1 MFSHLQLSKKSCLIS
16 ILKALSFFILFAFLV
31 GKLANANNSASL
43 DLTKDKI
50 LTSNNKLPGQ
60 LSRELPKELPS
71 KLPRELSSVNLAKP
85 NLAKSGAE
93 KPNPSS
99 PPSAIKADIP
109 LSGSAGSDV
118 AEKSQDKV
126 DYIESCEIADNS
138 LLSLAQEI
146 SQNLAKINEL
156 EPCIRV
162 NRQLMHQLVSGNY
175 NVFSMIH
182 PQLQQDQIFV
192 QGLLHFNSKILPLV
206 PNKLRNDRDFMSF
219 AVTLDPDALSYCG
232 SNLCSQFSFM
242 EEMIILNPKNYR
254 FGTKNLQE
262 NRYLAELAISANPN
276 LILEAPPSIKNN
288 INIVKIALESNP
300 DIALS
305 LDDKIKQNP
314 EIARILS
321 DFRSL
326 KTSGIKAKNIAIINK
341 NYLGKNQIKVG
352 NYKPLTT
359 YSIINQATLFP
370 EAKIINR
377 PFINKWQKESAKSSL
392 SLKILKDRHNYG
404 KWQKELQEKGKEN
417 QSLAKDITTLLKQ
430 KSMTKKDIDQLK
442 LTQLWQFKINK
453 DHVVALNLY
462 NFEPESQMASD
473 YGFAS
478 INDITIIAKLTNNHW
493 QISLVDE
500 QINRRSKLDIGF
512 LNGHRHPIIWD
523 LLSYDEEKK
532 DIKILFKIEDR
543 YSQYFEIYSGIY
555 SDNKER
561 FIKIDGFQPNL

>member
-1 MFSHLQLSKKSCLIS
+1 MFLHLQFFRQSCLIS
-16 ILKALSFFILFAFLV
+16 ILKALSFFILFAFLI
-31 GKLANANNSASL
+31 GKLANANNSAGL
-43 DLTKDKI
+43 DLAKDNVM
-50 LTSNNKLPGQ
+50 TSDGQ
-60 LSRELPKELPS
+60 LPRQLP
-71 KLPRELSSVNLAKP
+71 SVNLAKS
-85 NLAKSGAE
+85 NVEIQRS
-93 KPNPSS
+93 SS
-99 PPSAIKADIP
+99 PLSAIKADISF
-109 LSGSAGSDV
+109 SGSAGSV
-118 AEKSQDKV
+118 VTEKSQEKAS
-126 DYIESCEIADNS
+126 YIESCEIADDS
-138 LLSLAQEI
+138 LPSLVREI

-156 EPCIRV
+156 EPCIQV
-162 NRQLMHQLVSGNY
+162 NRQLMHQLVSTNY

-192 QGLLHFNSKILPLV
+192 QGLLNFNIKILPLV
-206 PNKLRNDRDFMSF
+206 PNKLRSDRDFMSF
-219 AVTLDPDALSYCG
+219 AATLDSDALSYCG
-232 SNLCSQFSFM
+232 SDLCSQFAFM

-276 LILEAPPSIKNN
+276 LIVEAPLSIKNN
-288 INIVKIALESNP
+288 IDIVKIALENNP

-314 EIARILS
+314 EISRILS
-321 DFRSL
+321 DFHSL
-326 KTSGIKAKNIAIINK
+326 KTSGIKVKNIATINK
-341 NYLGKNQIKVG
+341 NYLKKNQIKVG
-352 NYKPLTT
+352 DYKPLTT
-359 YSIINQATLFP
+359 YTIVNQAKLFP

-404 KWQKELQEKGKEN
+404 KWQKELAEKGKEN
-417 QSLAKDITTLLKQ
+417 QGLVKDIVALLKH

-453 DHVVALNLY
+453 YQVVALNLY
-462 NFEPESQMASD
+462 NFEPESQIASD
-473 YGFAS
+473 YGFAN

-523 LLSYDEEKK
+523 LISYDEGEK
-532 DIKILFKIEDR
+532 DIKILLKIEDR
-543 YSQYFEIYSGIY
+543 YSQYFEIYSGVY

-561 FIKIDGFQPNL
+561 FVKIDGFQPNL

>member
-1 MFSHLQLSKKSCLIS
+1 MFLHLQFFRQSCLIS
-16 ILKALSFFILFAFLV
+16 ILKALSFFILFAFLI
-31 GKLANANNSASL
+31 GKLANANNSAGL
-43 DLTKDKI
+43 DLAKDNVM
-50 LTSNNKLPGQ
+50 TSDGQ
-60 LSRELPKELPS
+60 LPRQLP
-71 KLPRELSSVNLAKP
+71 SVNLAKS
-85 NLAKSGAE
+85 NVEIQRS
-93 KPNPSS
+93 SS
-99 PPSAIKADIP
+99 PLSAIKADISF
-109 LSGSAGSDV
+109 SGSAGSV
-118 AEKSQDKV
+118 VTEKSQEKAS
-126 DYIESCEIADNS
+126 YIESCEIADDS
-138 LLSLAQEI
+138 LPSLVREI

-156 EPCIRV
+156 EPCIQV
-162 NRQLMHQLVSGNY
+162 NRQLMHQLVSTNY

-192 QGLLHFNSKILPLV
+192 QGLLNFNIKILPLV
-206 PNKLRNDRDFMSF
+206 PNKLRSDRDFMSF
-219 AVTLDPDALSYCG
+219 AATLDSDALSYCG
-232 SNLCSQFSFM
+232 SDLCSQFAFM

-276 LILEAPPSIKNN
+276 LIVEAPLSIKNN
-288 INIVKIALESNP
+288 IDIVKIALENNP

-314 EIARILS
+314 EISRILS
-321 DFRSL
+321 DFHSL
-326 KTSGIKAKNIAIINK
+326 KTSGIKVKNIATINK
-341 NYLGKNQIKVG
+341 NYLKKNQIKVG
-352 NYKPLTT
+352 DYKPLTT
-359 YSIINQATLFP
+359 YTIVNQAKLFP

-404 KWQKELQEKGKEN
+404 KWQKELAEKGKEN
-417 QSLAKDITTLLKQ
+417 QGLVKDIVALLKH

-453 DHVVALNLY
+453 DQVVALNLY
-462 NFEPESQMASD
+462 NFEPESQIASD
-473 YGFAS
+473 YGFAN

-523 LLSYDEEKK
+523 LISYDEGKK
-532 DIKILFKIEDR
+532 DIKILLKIEDR
-543 YSQYFEIYSGIY
+543 YSQYFEIYSGVY

-561 FIKIDGFQPNL
+561 FVKIDGFQPNL